1 MPTVPSSGV
10 RLVLDTNMA
19 LSGLLWGG
27 TPGRLIDASEGQRV
41 ELASSAALLAELQ
54 GVLSR
59 EKFARQLA
67 RRGLTVG
74 DVFDGY
80 AALVVIVSPA
90 VIAPTITRDPADD
103 QVLAAALAA
112 QADLIVSGD
121 AHLLDLKSFKGIGI
135 VTAATAVERIASAR
149 RTAPAIAGV
158 HVNQACR
165 RQSY

>member
-1 MPTVPSSGV
+1 M
-10 RLVLDTNMA
+10 RLVLDTNTA
-19 LSGLLWGG
+19 LSGLLWGS
-27 TPGRLIDASEGQRV
+27 TLGRLIDAAEAGQL

-67 RRGLTVG
+67 KRGITVA

-80 AALVVIVSPA
+80 AALVTLVAPA

-121 AHLLDLKSFKGIGI
+121 AHLLDLKRFQGIEI
-135 VTAATAVERIASAR
+135 VTAAVAVERAA
-149 RTAPAIAGV
+149 AG
-158 HVNQACR
+158 A
-165 RQSY
+165 

>member
-1 MPTVPSSGV
+1 V
-10 RLVLDTNMA
+10 RLVLDTNTA

-27 TPGRLIDASEGQRV
+27 TPGRLIDAAEAQRI

-59 EKFARQLA
+59 EKFAKQLA
-67 RRGLTVG
+67 KRGLTVG

-80 AALVVIVSPA
+80 AALVTIVTPA

-103 QVLAAALAA
+103 QALAAALAA

-121 AHLLDLKSFKGIGI
+121 AHLLDLKSFQGIEI
-135 VTAATAVERIASAR
+135 VTAAIAVAHIGSA
-149 RTAPAIAGV
+149 T
-158 HVNQACR
+158 
-165 RQSY
+165 